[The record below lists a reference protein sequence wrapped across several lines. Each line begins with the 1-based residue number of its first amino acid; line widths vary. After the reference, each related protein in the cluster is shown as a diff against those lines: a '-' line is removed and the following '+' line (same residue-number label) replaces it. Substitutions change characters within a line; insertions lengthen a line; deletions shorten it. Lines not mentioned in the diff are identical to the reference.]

1 MRSTLL
7 VLLLS
12 SCLLSVAY
20 SRELLAKKPKTS
32 KSSSGPKCDLS
43 NPYTT
48 VKPKW
53 FHKPLPGKFNQ
64 WAYDG
69 VSPFG
74 NPGAKVKGSDISI
87 PLVGRGSANPLS
99 QVGDLSAAAVP

>member
-12 SCLLSVAY
+12 SCLLSAAY
-20 SRELLAKKPKTS
+20 SRDLPAKTPKLS
-32 KSSSGPKCDLS
+32 KLPKCDLA

-53 FHKPLPGKFNQ
+53 FHRPLPGKFNQ
-64 WAYDG
+64 WSYDG
-69 VSPFG
+69 ISPFG
-74 NPGAKVKGSDISI
+74 NPGAKIKGSDISI
-87 PLVGRGSANPLS
+87 PLVGRGNANPLS
-99 QVGDLSAAAVP
+99 QVGVRSAAAAAPA